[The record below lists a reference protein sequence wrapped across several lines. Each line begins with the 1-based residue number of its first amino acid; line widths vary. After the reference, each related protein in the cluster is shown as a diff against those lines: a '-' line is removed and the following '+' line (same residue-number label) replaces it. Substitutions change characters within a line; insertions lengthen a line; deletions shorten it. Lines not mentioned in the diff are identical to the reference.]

1 MVRKII
7 CGPGFSAVTEDGVL
21 VEYIPD
27 DLTDQCGDILL
38 GRTDRVMPGMNCM
51 FVDIGRKKS
60 GFLPMDENSESFTG
74 GKIHSGD
81 RILLQIKKE
90 ETGSKG
96 AFLTRDITLPGSLV
110 ILMPM
115 NRYIGVSNRIS
126 DEGTREKLRKT
137 GLEIADGRFGLVM
150 RNSAEGAEISTIRQE
165 AEMLYEVWQ
174 GIMNKAAQGGKPGR
188 VLLSGNTAER
198 LREDYAKDG
207 VDEILT
213 VTEADNQVM
222 RQLRLA
228 SERTIRLHGGGNI
241 VVDRCEAMTVIDINT
256 ASFTGGESKDRT
268 ILETNLEACEVIAQQ
283 VRLRNLSGIIL
294 IDFIDM
300 NEERD
305 RSLVSERLKECF
317 ARDRIKT
324 VIHGW
329 TSLGLIEMTRKRTR
343 AALCDNLLETC
354 SACGGTGYVRRER

>member
-38 GRTDRVMPGMNCM
+38 GRTDRVMPGMNCV

-174 GIMNKAAQGGKPGR
+174 EIMNKVAQGGKPGR

-305 RSLVSERLKECF
+305 RSLVSDRLAECF
-317 ARDRIKT
+317 AADRIKT
-324 VIHGW
+324 VLHGW
-329 TSLGLIEMTRKRTR
+329 TKLGIMEMTRKRT
-343 AALCDNLLETC
+343 
-354 SACGGTGYVRRER
+354 